1 MQRRAFVLA
10 PVLAA
15 LGSGR
20 ARAATTPI
28 NVVAEIKSL
37 RIAAGPYAGGFEIAP
52 QGSFNWYFA
61 NLGLLPI
68 VQQLSAADL
77 DLYIRS
83 YLDLYLRSLNANF
96 SIDDVQLPSGRANPY
111 NCVKVASDSDDSY
124 AATFLS
130 LVARYLRA
138 SNNWSWWDANKARI
152 KEVAYRNLALALKP
166 HGLTSVFQAPRSST
180 NSIGYLMDN
189 CEVYRGLRD
198 YAALLRERG
207 EPVDA
212 TYYDAL
218 GTNVASGIVKLFKST
233 PGAFMPGDA
242 YTAPERS
249 FYAGTTCQVF
259 PQAFGVTEA
268 APLFSFGW
276 NWLNLNSPGWETG
289 RYDPYPWAVLGLVAA
304 KRGATSQARLQ
315 VAMIENKFVTQRAL
329 VTINELGFYQ
339 RTRNVLGSSP
349 EV

>member
-15 LGSGR
+15 LGSGL
-20 ARAATTPI
+20 AHAATTPI
-28 NVVAEIKSL
+28 NVVSEIKSL
-37 RIAAGPYAGGFEIAP
+37 RIPTGPYAGGYEIAP
-52 QGSFNWYFA
+52 QGSLNWYFT

-68 VQQLSAADL
+68 VQHLTPADL
-77 DLYIRS
+77 DLYIRT

-96 SIDDVQLPSGRANPY
+96 GIDDVHLPSGRADTSNV
-111 NCVKVASDSDDSY
+111 VKVASDSDDSY
-124 AATFLS
+124 AATFLT

-138 SNNWSWWDANKARI
+138 SNNWTWWDANKARI
-152 KEVAYRNLALALKP
+152 KEVAYRNLAVTVKP
-166 HGLTSVFQAPRSST
+166 IGLTSVFQAPRSST
-180 NSIGYLMDN
+180 NNIGYLMDN

-198 YAALLRERG
+198 YAALLRLRG

-212 TYYDAL
+212 TYYDAIAT
-218 GTNVASGIVKLFKST
+218 GIAGGIVKLFKST

-242 YTAPERS
+242 YLAPENK

-268 APLFSFGW
+268 APLFNYGW
-276 NWLNLNSPGWETG
+276 NWLNKNTPSWEDG
-289 RYDPYPWAVLGLVAA
+289 RYDPYPWAVLGFVAA
-304 KRGATSQARLQ
+304 KRGNTTKARTQLT
-315 VAMIENKFVTQRAL
+315 MIENKFVTNRAQ

-339 RTRNVLGSSP
+339 RARAILGSQP
-349 EV
+349 DI